1 MKVTL
6 ELSLIPLGGEPHFS
20 QPLAR
25 FLKHL
30 QKEGIP
36 FLLGPMGTT
45 LEGEWEELFS
55 AIARGCA
62 ALLEEY
68 PRVYGVIKFDLGA
81 EKSAREK
88 VRSLEKLLNEP
99 YEEKEE

>member
-6 ELSLIPLGGEPHFS
+6 ELSLLPLGGEPHFS
-20 QPLAR
+20 QPLSR

-30 QKEGIP
+30 RAQGIS

-45 LEGEWEELFS
+45 MEGEWDQLFS

-62 ALLEEY
+62 ELLKEY

-81 EKSAREK
+81 EKSALEK
-88 VRSLEKLLNEP
+88 VRSLERLL
-99 YEEKEE
+99 EEKEE